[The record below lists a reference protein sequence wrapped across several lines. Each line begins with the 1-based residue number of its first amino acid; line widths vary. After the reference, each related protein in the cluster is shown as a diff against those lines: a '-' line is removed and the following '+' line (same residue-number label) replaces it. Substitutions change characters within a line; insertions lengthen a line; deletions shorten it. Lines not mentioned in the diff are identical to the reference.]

1 MIFDKEDFSKKYGDF
16 LLVRFLLAS
25 KIRPK
30 LLLLLSDS
38 YYDLNAFNTRCSLA
52 QYITPLEEAND
63 DLKDIFYDRKNRVVL
78 DFLNKCFRTTETT
91 RPKAEDLLKHKF
103 FN

>member
-38 YYDLNAFNTRCSLA
+38 YYDLNAFRRDLDK
-52 QYITPLEEAND
+52 PL
-63 DLKDIFYDRKNRVVL
+63 LQFYMD
-78 DFLNKCFRTTETT
+78 
-91 RPKAEDLLKHKF
+91 
-103 FN
+103 